1 MIPLDALLLYHNS
14 SQTDFQLDRF
24 VTIRSGGTPYGCF
37 FQALREM
44 FKRFRGIRADYLARR
59 KLHVRLK
66 RYQQLAA
73 GTDYRAELAAIRID
87 ETLEALE
94 YTEKQIRTDEREF
107 LRTYSQA
114 ASLFMHLGFD
124 REAPNPKRLEQ
135 LERERWEHHA
145 LCAVAQ
151 AHINGQAP
159 GNIISIIQS
168 MPCAM
173 RADVLRRC
181 FGNENSTSRRASQ
194 LDRLANWYLNYVPEL
209 PEPLVLSE
217 SESQEVLRCCASP
230 RSLRLSLSSSPTA
243 AVLSVESSIPSDSES
258 AKPAHFA
265 SD

>member
-1 MIPLDALLLYHNS
+1 MIALDALLVYHNS

-44 FKRFRGIRADYLARR
+44 FKRFRGVRADYIARR

-87 ETLEALE
+87 ETLDALE

-114 ASLFMHLGFD
+114 ASIFIHLGFD
-124 REAPNPKRLEQ
+124 REPPNPVRLEQ
-135 LERERWEHHA
+135 LERQRWEHHA

-151 AHINGQAP
+151 AHINGQPP
-159 GNIISIIQS
+159 GNIISVIQS
-168 MPCAM
+168 MPGEM
-173 RADVLRRC
+173 RSDVLRRC
-181 FGNENSTSRRASQ
+181 FGDGNSTSGRASQ
-194 LDRLANWYLNYVPEL
+194 LDRLANWYLNYVPDL
-209 PEPLVLSE
+209 PEPLALSE
-217 SESQEVLRCCASP
+217 SESQEVLRCCASS
-230 RSLRLSLSSSPTA
+230 RSVRLSLRSYPTA
-243 AVLSVESSIPSDSES
+243 AVLSVGSSMLNDLES
-258 AKPAHFA
+258 AKPANFA
-265 SD
+265 